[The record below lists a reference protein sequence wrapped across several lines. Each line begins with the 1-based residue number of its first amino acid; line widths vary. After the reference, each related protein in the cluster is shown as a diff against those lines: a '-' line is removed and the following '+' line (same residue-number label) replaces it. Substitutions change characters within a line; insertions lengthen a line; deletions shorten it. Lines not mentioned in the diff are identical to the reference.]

1 MASKVPKGIKKEDWI
16 VVRAAIGDF
25 VFRCEDSTLGYHNF
39 LGNNK
44 HGLMHV
50 FGCTPMMYAAVML
63 TAGVFRLW
71 GKDDRRKINVKDAEW
86 KSIMSSKHITSSGQF
101 STYGDSRAP
110 IVSIGTINPRVAECS
125 ANANRHR
132 LDDLLTAKLQFGEP
146 PIPPPRRA
154 ISKFRETFKEAVSSH
169 IIGGYELISFE
180 INSKVLEEG
189 KAFARDIQSDEPC
202 AHDDGDDDTVIT
214 IVTID
219 DDDDSDDEDFDSAED
234 DDDEC
239 LLDNDME
246 REYMLHFESEE
257 NEGGIAESQESNAYP
272 LLGPHLRRYME
283 NAEEI

>member
-50 FGCTPMMYAAVML
+50 FGCTPMMCAAVML

-132 LDDLLTAKLQFGEP
+132 LDDLLSAKLQFGEP

-219 DDDDSDDEDFDSAED
+219 DDDDSDDEDFYRFSFLSLVASAQISGVSFVIATRTSI
-234 DDDEC
+234 
-239 LLDNDME
+239 NQQGT
-246 REYMLHFESEE
+246 REAPIGH
-257 NEGGIAESQESNAYP
+257 
-272 LLGPHLRRYME
+272 LLG
-283 NAEEI
+283 